1 MDRERNYNMLRG
13 CVLASGLDNPEKKEL
28 IDFLTELESHEEYME
43 EFLDEET

>member
-13 CVLASGLDNPEKKEL
+13 CVLACVLEKETKREL

-43 EFLDEET
+43 DDLED